1 MHLIVLIVILTV
13 PAPSAFAQTVS
24 IQNGGKDNAS
34 KGVEISLSRI
44 LRAKGYTVKAG
55 STDAFVLLLNVLQ
68 VQTRDGART
77 GLAGNLTIVSMQW
90 EQLADLVFSK
100 QCQAKHIVAQ
110 RLQDYSGTRLTQIG
124 STIAFAPTEDQ
135 LADLLRAF
143 AHKTVLAAS
152 NKVDAFAS
160 EAAKIN
166 GPANESRP

>member
-24 IQNGGKDNAS
+24 ILNGGKDNAS

-55 STDAFVLLLNVLQ
+55 STDAFVLLLKVLQ
-68 VQTRDGART
+68 VQTRERART

-100 QCQAKHIVAQ
+100 QC
-110 RLQDYSGTRLTQIG
+110 
-124 STIAFAPTEDQ
+124 
-135 LADLLRAF
+135 
-143 AHKTVLAAS
+143 
-152 NKVDAFAS
+152 
-160 EAAKIN
+160 
-166 GPANESRP
+166 